1 MPQPLPSPTSSA
13 KATERQSNFE
23 LLRLLSM
30 LLILVQHV
38 LLHVPGLSD
47 SIFPSSSPVKSIAT
61 TTLVSITMVAVNVFV
76 LISGYFGI
84 KLGLKRYIH
93 FFARVSFFTVGIYLT
108 LVALG
113 IKDWDLKFAL
123 HKAIPLLQDYWFV
136 TSYTVLMLFAPALNA
151 LAEQASEAKLRYI
164 LVVILGFV
172 FLFGWLKN
180 LIEFNNGFTGLQL
193 MIVYLIGRYIRLH
206 QETSPIIRWL
216 AQGHRTLYLLF
227 GTAFLSAL
235 LVNGLSMLGVFHT
248 EPSVKRI
255 ILFGFLYTSP
265 LVHLMSFSLF
275 VYFMKLKMPYVRVIN
290 WLAASTLAVYLV
302 HWNNL
307 VRDYFLGFFEDQL
320 GASTLA
326 FLAITSGAILVVFFG
341 SLLIDKIFILLWDK
355 LLDPLYM
362 QLRKQLVKEQD

>member
-1 MPQPLPSPTSSA
+1 
-13 KATERQSNFE
+13 
-23 LLRLLSM
+23 M

-38 LLHVPGLSD
+38 ILHVPGLSD

-61 TTLVSITMVAVNVFV
+61 TTLVSLTMVAVNVFV

-84 KLGLKRYIH
+84 RLGLKRYVH
-93 FFARVSFFTVGIYLT
+93 FFARVAFFSVGIYLT

-113 IKDWDLKFAL
+113 IKDWDVKFAL

-164 LVVILGFV
+164 LLVILGFV
-172 FLFGWLKN
+172 FVFGWFKN

-193 MIVYLIGRYIRLH
+193 MLVYLIGRYIRLH

-216 AQGHRTLYLLF
+216 LQGHRTLYLLF
-227 GTAFLSAL
+227 GTAFLAAL
-235 LVNGLSMLGVFHT
+235 LTNGLSMLGVFRT

-255 ILFGFLYTSP
+255 TLFCFLYTSP
-265 LVHLMSFSLF
+265 LVHLMSVSLF
-275 VYFMKLKMPYVRVIN
+275 AYFMKLKIPYLRVIN

-302 HWNNL
+302 HWNDL
-307 VRDYFLGFFEDQL
+307 VRDYFLGFFEQQL
-320 GASTLA
+320 DLSTLS
-326 FLAITSGAILVVFFG
+326 FLAIAAGAILVVFFG
-341 SLLIDKIFILLWDK
+341 SLLSDKIFILLWDK
-355 LLDPLYM
+355 LLDPLYRL
-362 QLRKQLVKEQD
+362 LRGKLIKSQG